1 MEHILVLITPERYAR
16 PLDEI
21 AIVRDNG
28 DYVVDFVLSEGCG
41 FDPLREIT
49 AIFVT
54 ARGYQKRTAF
64 GTSFLVPPMVK
75 EDGRI
80 VKIGI
85 SQGNLITTAYA
96 VFPLIDSIL
105 SEDGIDI
112 DAWNADVIRN
122 LLGTFDSTKD
132 GLVPHT
138 EGGQTEEVL
147 HADGTWRL
155 PPGGIF
161 PVVYDE
167 TTFEEI
173 RNAYENDK
181 RLPVMNVAAELYV
194 LNHLYPREA
203 EFVLMTPGVGGTVA
217 YLKTIDDNNVWHHRE
232 YDYYTADE
240 TDAKLH
246 RKQDKL
252 VLDPFPMEGS
262 DNYLTSGAVYQ
273 ALLNL
278 QNGVEPALDAGG
290 NVLTTSS
297 EETLLVQIDD

>member
-41 FDPLREIT
+41 FDPLQEIT
-49 AIFVT
+49 ATFVT
-54 ARGYQKRTAF
+54 ARGYQQRTTV

-85 SQGNLITTAYA
+85 SQGNLMTTAYA

-105 SEDGIDI
+105 SEGGIDI

-122 LLGTFDSTKD
+122 LLGTFNFTKD

-138 EGGQTEEVL
+138 AEGQTEEVL
-147 HADGTWRL
+147 HADGTWGLVRDV
-155 PPGGIF
+155 F

-167 TTFEEI
+167 TTYEEI
-173 RNAYENDK
+173 RTAYQAH
-181 RLPVMNVAAELYV
+181 RLPVLEIADELYI
-194 LNHLYPREA
+194 LHHLWQSEA
-203 EFVLMTPGVGGTVA
+203 AFIKIDSTVVA
-217 YLKTIDDNNVWHHRE
+217 FKSIDSNNVWHNRE
-232 YDYYTADE
+232 YDYYTADDV
-240 TDAKLH
+240 DAKLH
-246 RKQDKL
+246 RKQDNL

-262 DNYLTSGAVYQ
+262 KNYLTSGAIYQ

-290 NVLTTSS
+290 NILNTSS
-297 EETLLVQIDD
+297 EETLLVQID

>member
-16 PLDEI
+16 PLNEI

-41 FDPLREIT
+41 FDPLQEIT

-54 ARGYQKRTAF
+54 ARGYQKRTTF

-105 SEDGIDI
+105 SEGGIDI

-138 EGGQTEEVL
+138 EEEQTEEVL
-147 HADGTWRL
+147 HADGTWGLVRDV
-155 PPGGIF
+155 F

-167 TTFEEI
+167 TTYEEI
-173 RNAYENDK
+173 RTAYQAH
-181 RLPVMNVAAELYV
+181 RLPVLEIADELYI
-194 LNHLYPREA
+194 LHHLWQSEA
-203 EFVLMTPGVGGTVA
+203 AFIKIDSTVVTF
-217 YLKTIDDNNVWHHRE
+217 KSIDSNNVWHNRE
-232 YDYYTADE
+232 YDYYTADDV
-240 TDAKLH
+240 DAKLR
-246 RKQDKL
+246 RKQDNL
-252 VLDPFPMEGS
+252 VLDLFPMEGS
-262 DNYLTSGAVYQ
+262 ENYLTSGAIYQ

-290 NVLTTSS
+290 NILTTSS
-297 EETLLVQIDD
+297 EETLLVQID

>member
-28 DYVVDFVLSEGCG
+28 DYVVDFILSEGCG
-41 FDPLREIT
+41 FDPLQEIT
-49 AIFVT
+49 ATFVT
-54 ARGYQKRTAF
+54 ARGYQQRTTV

-85 SQGNLITTAYA
+85 SQGNLMTTAYA

-105 SEDGIDI
+105 SEGGIDI

-138 EGGQTEEVL
+138 AEGQTEEVL
-147 HADGTWRL
+147 HADGTWGLVRDVS
-155 PPGGIF
+155 

-167 TTFEEI
+167 TTYEEI
-173 RNAYENDK
+173 RTAYQAH
-181 RLPVMNVAAELYV
+181 RLPVLEIADELYI
-194 LNHLYPREA
+194 LHHLWQSEA
-203 EFVLMTPGVGGTVA
+203 AFIKIDSTVVTF
-217 YLKTIDDNNVWHHRE
+217 KSIDSNNVWHNRE
-232 YDYYTADE
+232 YDYYTADDV
-240 TDAKLH
+240 DAKLR
-246 RKQDKL
+246 RKQDNL

-262 DNYLTSGAVYQ
+262 ENYLTSGAIYQ

-290 NVLTTSS
+290 NIITTSS
-297 EETLLVQIDD
+297 EETLLVQID